1 MSTAVLSDHAG
12 VLAWTGPPKRPPT
25 RPAAKAVAGFA
36 PRLVGPA
43 CIVASCASLQ
53 TASALATTVFAAFG
67 PVATGALRFLP
78 GALVLLAIVRPRF
91 RGRSTG
97 SWLTIATAGAAM
109 VATNFLVYEA
119 IARIPLGTAMTVVFL
134 GPLALALL
142 AARRRLDVA
151 WAFAALVGVVMLT
164 GEPGGTSPTGV
175 AFALAAAGAV
185 AITTLITLRV
195 ADQTDGHDGLAL
207 SIAVA
212 ALVTLPVGLPAALGG
227 PELGDLG
234 LVAAVGVLGIALP
247 YALEFDALRRVG
259 VKTYSI
265 LLSLDPAVAGLA
277 GLVLLGQ
284 HLSPFELL
292 GIALVMGASVGAVA
306 SRPAA

>member
-1 MSTAVLSDHAG
+1 M
-12 VLAWTGPPKRPPT
+12 
-25 RPAAKAVAGFA
+25 
-36 PRLVGPA
+36 VGPA

-67 PVATGALRFLP
+67 PLGTGALRFLP
-78 GALVLLAIVRPRF
+78 GALVLLVVVRPRF
-91 RGRSTG
+91 RGRSNS
-97 SWLTIATAGAAM
+97 SWLTIAAGGTAM

-119 IARIPLGTAMTVVFL
+119 IARIPLGAAMTIVFL

-151 WAFAALVGVVMLT
+151 WALAALVGVVALT
-164 GEPGGTSPTGV
+164 GEPVGPSRIGV
-175 AFALAAAGAV
+175 AFALAAGGAV
-185 AITTLITLRV
+185 AVTTLITRRV
-195 ADQTDGHDGLAL
+195 ADRTDGHDGLAL
-207 SIAVA
+207 SITVA
-212 ALVTLPVGLPAALGG
+212 ALLPLPVGLPAALGS

-234 LVAAVGVLGIALP
+234 VVAAVGVLGIALP

-265 LLSLDPAVAGLA
+265 LLSLDPAVAALA

-284 HLSPFELL
+284 YLSTAELF
-292 GIALVMGASVGAVA
+292 GIALVMAASVGAVA
-306 SRPAA
+306 SRPAG

>member
-1 MSTAVLSDHAG
+1 VPRSRQL
-12 VLAWTGPPKRPPT
+12 PPWQPRCSPPSV
-25 RPAAKAVAGFA
+25 RWQQEPFGFFPA
-36 PRLVGPA
+36 PW
-43 CIVASCASLQ
+43 SCS
-53 TASALATTVFAAFG
+53 
-67 PVATGALRFLP
+67 R
-78 GALVLLAIVRPRF
+78 
-91 RGRSTG
+91 
-97 SWLTIATAGAAM
+97 
-109 VATNFLVYEA
+109 
-119 IARIPLGTAMTVVFL
+119 
-134 GPLALALL
+134 
-142 AARRRLDVA
+142 
-151 WAFAALVGVVMLT
+151 
-164 GEPGGTSPTGV
+164 
-175 AFALAAAGAV
+175 
-185 AITTLITLRV
+185 AITTLITRRV

-212 ALVTLPVGLPAALGG
+212 ALLTLPVGLPAALGG

-292 GIALVMGASVGAVA
+292 GIALAMGASVGAVA
-306 SRPAA
+306 SRPAG

>member
-1 MSTAVLSDHAG
+1 MSTTVIYDRAE
-12 VLAWTGPPKRPPT
+12 VLAWTGPPKRPPP
-25 RPAAKAVAGFA
+25 RPAAQAVAGFA

-43 CIVASCASLQ
+43 CILASCASLQ

-67 PVATGALRFLP
+67 PVGTGALRFLP
-78 GALVLLAIVRPRF
+78 GALVLLAIVPPRF
-91 RGRSTG
+91 RGRSTC
-97 SWLTIATAGAAM
+97 SWLTIAGAGAAV

-119 IARIPLGTAMTVVFL
+119 IARIPLGAAMTLVFL

-142 AARRRLDVA
+142 AARRRLDAA
-151 WAFAALVGVVMLT
+151 WAFAALAGVIMLS
-164 GEPGGTSPTGV
+164 GEPAGASPTGV
-175 AFALAAAGAV
+175 AFALAAGGAV
-185 AITTLITLRV
+185 AVTTLITRRV

-207 SIAVA
+207 SISVA
-212 ALVTLPVGLPAALGG
+212 ALVTLPVGLPVALGS
-227 PELGDLG
+227 PDLG
-234 LVAAVGVLGIALP
+234 GLGIVSAVGLLGIALP

-284 HLSPFELL
+284 HLSPAEVF
-292 GIALVMGASVGAVA
+292 GIALVMAASVGAVA
-306 SRPAA
+306 SRPAG